1 MSRLSERASLSEIN
15 TTTTASLARTGEQRR
30 ADIEVLNIG
39 LAQKRDLLL
48 DITQRHDFMVL
59 NATVVAAMGTCV
71 IWTIPIDLEEAE
83 KKNQEHRE

>member
-1 MSRLSERASLSEIN
+1 MLTSE
-15 TTTTASLARTGEQRR
+15 GQRR

-83 KKNQEHRE
+83 KKNQEHRESMAAAEARGHQGFGV